1 LAEEWG
7 GLESVAA
14 LADFVSF
21 APESFAKT
29 EAKMGVIFD
38 DEEVFLHSGVRR
50 EFGELGFR

>member
-1 LAEEWG
+1 MAEEWG

-29 EAKMGVIFD
+29 EANMGVIFD
-38 DEEVFLHSGVRR
+38 NEEVFLHSGVRR
-50 EFGELGFR
+50 KFGELGFR